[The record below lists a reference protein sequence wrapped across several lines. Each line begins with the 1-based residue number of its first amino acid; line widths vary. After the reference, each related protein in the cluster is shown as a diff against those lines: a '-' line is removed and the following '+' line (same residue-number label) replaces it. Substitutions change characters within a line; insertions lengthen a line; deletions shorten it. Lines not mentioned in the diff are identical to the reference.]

1 MFERAVAKMK
11 AGDRERVGV
20 EGFNLRMR
28 RVRKIGHNA
37 ARMDNEIR
45 RQGGGRSGMSRAD
58 DGKRRGW
65 ERGTQPN
72 ACG

>member
-45 RQGGGRSGMSRAD
+45 RQGGGERDVESRRWNE
-58 DGKRRGW
+58 KGW